1 MNPEV
6 MMLSSSYGTVT
17 SLAFFCALFSTE
29 PVAAQTRDPG
39 ELVAAYVRE
48 YQPQQARSPAFRELV
63 HVLTSSDYPPASLEK
78 LQNGLEQVAL
88 SSEPQRLRAQAAL
101 ALAIPGKRRTAH
113 PTGTFSRLERIYGRS
128 ADPLVRSA
136 IVRAM
141 SELAETREPV
151 LFLERIAK
159 QESADFPD
167 SQQRALTS
175 LLKLDEEG
183 RAVLKRLHATNAVR
197 NPKAKQALV
206 YLAKQGYRSQ

>member
-1 MNPEV
+1 MR
-6 MMLSSSYGTVT
+6 SSSYGTVS
-17 SLAFFCALFSTE
+17 SLAFLCALLSTGS
-29 PVAAQTRDPG
+29 VAAQTRDPG

-48 YQPQQARSPAFRELV
+48 YQPQQAHSAAFLDLV
-63 HVLTSSDYPPASLEK
+63 HVLTNPDYPAASLEK
-78 LQNGLEQVAL
+78 LLNGLEQVAL

-113 PTGTFSRLERIYGRS
+113 PTGTFSRLERVYGRS

-141 SELAETREPV
+141 GELAETRAPV
-151 LFLERIAK
+151 LFLERVAK
-159 QESADFPD
+159 QESSDFPD

-183 RAVLKRLHATNAVR
+183 RSVLKRLHETNAVR
-197 NPKAKQALV
+197 NPKAKQNLA
-206 YLAKQGYRSQ
+206 YLAKQGYRSR